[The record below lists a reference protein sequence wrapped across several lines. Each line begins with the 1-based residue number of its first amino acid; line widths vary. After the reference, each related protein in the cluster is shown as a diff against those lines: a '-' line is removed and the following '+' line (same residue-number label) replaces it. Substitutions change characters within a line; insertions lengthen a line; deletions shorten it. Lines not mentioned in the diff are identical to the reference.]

1 MKQFLKY
8 TFASFIGVLLASIFS
23 FIFFIVLLVGIAS
36 GSSEKKETKI
46 YPNSILHLK
55 LNGTLVE
62 RSEESMEQVFAAFS
76 DNDFSIIGLDNVLK
90 SIYIAKKD
98 PNIKGIYLEAGLL
111 NAGIASLEEIR
122 AALIDFKTSGKFI
135 IAYADNYTQGMYYLA
150 SVSDKVLMNPIGM
163 LDFRGISSQPI
174 FIKKALDNLGIE
186 MQVVKVG
193 TYKSATEPFTL
204 TQMSD
209 ENRQQVTQFTQSIWT
224 KLLTDIST
232 SRKISIKKLN
242 TYADEMLMFEPAEKA
257 VEYKLI
263 DKLTY
268 TDEVKTILEEQ
279 APGYRLLKINALLKN
294 SSNKA
299 PNVTAKTIA
308 VVYAVGDI
316 DISNDAQNIRSSDL
330 VETLSDIRKDESIQA
345 VVLRINSPGGS
356 AFGAEQIWRELNLL
370 KSQKPLIASM
380 GDYAASGGYYIAA
393 PANSIVAEPTTIT
406 GSIGIFGLIPNT
418 NKLMDKLGISFDVVK
433 TNKYSDMPSI
443 TRGFTPEERIFMQQ
457 YVNTGYEQFVKRCA
471 EGRNLSVPEIKK
483 LAEGRVY
490 TGKDALAI
498 GLVDTLGTLNIAIEL
513 AAKKADIRDY
523 TIQYF
528 PKQKPFWQKMM
539 SDMYGDIEI
548 RWMKF
553 SLKENYKYIQLLKSI
568 SRWNGIQ
575 ARLPYELEI
584 K

>member
-204 TQMSD
+204 TQMSE
-209 ENRQQVTQFTQSIWT
+209 ENRQQVTQFTHSIWNE
-224 KLLTDIST
+224 LLGDISV
-232 SRKISIKKLN
+232 SRNISTKMLN
-242 TYADEMLMFEPAEKA
+242 TYADEMLMFEPSEKA
-257 VEYKLI
+257 VEYHLV
-263 DKLTY
+263 DTLTY
-268 TDEVKTILEEQ
+268 ADEVKTILEEQ
-279 APGYRLLKINALLKN
+279 VPNYRLLKINTLLKN
-294 SSNKA
+294 SPTET
-299 PNVTAKTIA
+299 PNVSGKTIA

-316 DISNDAQNIRSSDL
+316 DLSNDAENIRSSDL
-330 VETLSDIRKDESIQA
+330 VETLADIRKDKSIEA

-356 AFGAEQIWRELNLL
+356 AFGAEQIWHELNLL
-370 KSQKPLIASM
+370 KKEKPLIVSM

-406 GSIGIFGLIPNT
+406 GSIGIYGLIPNT

-433 TNKYSDMPSI
+433 TNKFSDMPSI
-443 TRGFTPEERIFMQQ
+443 TREFTPEERTFMQR
-457 YVNTGYEQFVKRCA
+457 YVNNGYEKFVARCA
-471 EGRNLSVPEIKK
+471 EGRDMSVAEIKK

-490 TGKDALAI
+490 TGKDALTI
-498 GLVDTLGTLNIAIEL
+498 GLVDTLGTLNTALEL
-513 AAKKADIRDY
+513 AAKKADIKDY
-523 TIQYF
+523 TITYF
-528 PKQKPFWQKMM
+528 PKKKPFWQKMM
-539 SDMYGDIEI
+539 NDMYGDLET
-548 RWMKF
+548 RWMKI
-553 SLKENYKYIQLLKSI
+553 SLKENYKYLQLLKSI

>member
-8 TFASFIGVLLASIFS
+8 TFASFVGVLLASIFS
-23 FIFFIVLLVGIAS
+23 FIFFIVLLVGIVSA
-36 GSSEKKETKI
+36 SSEKKETKI

-76 DNDFSIIGLDNVLK
+76 DNDFSIIGLDNVLE
-90 SIYIAKKD
+90 SIALAKKD
-98 PNIKGIYLEAGLL
+98 PNVKGIYIEAGLF

-122 AALIDFKTSGKFI
+122 AALADFKASGKFI

-150 SVSDKVLMNPIGM
+150 SVSDKVLMNPVGM
-163 LDFRGISSQPI
+163 LDFRGISAQPI
-174 FIKKALDNLGIE
+174 FLKKALDNLGIE

-209 ENRQQVTQFTQSIWT
+209 ENRQQVTQFTQSIWNE
-224 KLLTDIST
+224 LLTDIST
-232 SRKISIKKLN
+232 SRKISIQKLN
-242 TYADEMLMFEPAEKA
+242 AYADKMLMFEPAEKA
-257 VEYKLI
+257 VEYTLI
-263 DKLTY
+263 DTLTY
-268 TDEVKTILEEQ
+268 ADEVKTILEEKV
-279 APGYRLLKINALLKN
+279 PNYRLLKTNALLRN
-294 SSNKA
+294 SSIK
-299 PNVTAKTIA
+299 VSDSKGKTIA

-316 DISNDAQNIRSSDL
+316 DISNDTKNIRSSDL
-330 VETLSDIRKDESIQA
+330 VETLSDIRKDKSIQA

-356 AFGAEQIWRELNLL
+356 AFGAEQIWRELSLL
-370 KSQKPLIASM
+370 KKEKPLIVSM

-443 TRGFTPEERIFMQQ
+443 TRKFTPEERAFMQR
-457 YVNTGYEQFVKRCA
+457 YVNNGYEQFVKRCA
-471 EGRNLSVPEIKK
+471 EGRNMSVPEIKK

-498 GLVDTLGTLNIAIEL
+498 GLVDTLGTLNTAIGL
-513 AAKKADIRDY
+513 AAKKADITDY
-523 TIQYF
+523 NIRYF

-539 SDMYGDIEI
+539 NDMYGDLET
-548 RWMKF
+548 RWMKI

-568 SRWNGIQ
+568 SGWNGIQ